1 VAHWQALIRA
11 RAIENQAWFICCN
24 RTGTD
29 PDGLVFPGSSMIV
42 DPNGSVLAQGD
53 DKPGII
59 MADID
64 MDLVDL
70 VRQTIPVGQD
80 RREDIYG

>member
-1 VAHWQALIRA
+1 
-11 RAIENQAWFICCN
+11 
-24 RTGTD
+24 
-29 PDGLVFPGSSMIV
+29 MIV
-42 DPNGSVLAQGD
+42 DPNGSVLALGD

-64 MDLVDL
+64 MDLIDL

-80 RREDIYG
+80 RRGDIYG